1 MSDSLKSTVWKA
13 LPLLAWRV
21 ASLGPK
27 IFKILGEPQ
36 EGVDSIS
43 FFDDQELAA
52 GVDVA
57 AVRMT
62 RTMGQRHLPDADLFD
77 AAFFGINTRKP
88 NSWTRNT
95 VSCWSVHGRR
105 WKHNGL

>member
-21 ASLGPK
+21 AGAK
-27 IFKILGEPQ
+27 NIQKNLGEPQ
-36 EGVDSIS
+36 EGSIPYPS
-43 FFDDQELAA
+43 LTTRNWQR

-62 RTMGQRHLPDADLFD
+62 RTM
-77 AAFFGINTRKP
+77 
-88 NSWTRNT
+88 
-95 VSCWSVHGRR
+95 
-105 WKHNGL
+105 

>member
-1 MSDSLKSTVWKA
+1 MSDSLKVWKA

-27 IFKILGEPQ
+27 IFKIFGEPQ

-52 GVDVA
+52 G
-57 AVRMT
+57 
-62 RTMGQRHLPDADLFD
+62 G
-77 AAFFGINTRKP
+77 
-88 NSWTRNT
+88 
-95 VSCWSVHGRR
+95 
-105 WKHNGL
+105 